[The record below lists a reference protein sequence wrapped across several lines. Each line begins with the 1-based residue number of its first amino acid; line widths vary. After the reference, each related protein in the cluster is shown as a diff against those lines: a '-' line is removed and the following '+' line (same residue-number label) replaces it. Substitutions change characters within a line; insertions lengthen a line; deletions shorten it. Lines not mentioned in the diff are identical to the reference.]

1 MMTLYDLN
9 YNKLQKQTVGSY
21 VMPTDLRA
29 DAEAAWPYRKSISS
43 TRVTHIV
50 TSLILYSNC
59 RNVHVCRIWILPFPV
74 LLSSS
79 ASSPTICEHL
89 YNKKCIFPSPRPPP
103 QLLPLF
109 VLTDLDI
116 SHMLHSD
123 WHMLTTC
130 RQPTDN
136 TVLVSV
142 DIQKQTAFKHSGFG
156 LPLIMLQCIIDFQLA
171 LLFAIMG
178 RSSDL

>member
-1 MMTLYDLN
+1 MVLEDLN
-9 YNKLQKQTVGSY
+9 YDKLQKQSSSSY
-21 VMPTDLRA
+21 VMLIDVRA
-29 DAEAAWPYRKSISS
+29 DVEAARPYRQSISS
-43 TRVTHIV
+43 TRVKHIV
-50 TSLILYSNC
+50 MSLILYGNC

-79 ASSPTICEHL
+79 PFSPTVCERL
-89 YNKKCIFPSPRPPP
+89 YIKKMYISQPSPPP

-116 SHMLHSD
+116 SHMLHSG

-130 RQPTDN
+130 RQPTDDP
-136 TVLVSV
+136 VLVSV
-142 DIQKQTAFKHSGFG
+142 DTETDSFQ
-156 LPLIMLQCIIDFQLA
+156 PLCIGSPLVTLRCINDFQLA

-178 RSSDL
+178 WSIDL